1 MGLFVPSKKVGIRH
15 FSYEPRFYNPEK
27 EDQLRRRMRIMS
39 KVRRRRNPLGLVIFS
54 ILFIMVLYIYM
65 TLM

>member
-1 MGLFVPSKKVGIRH
+1 MGLFVPSKKVGNRH
-15 FSYEPRFYNPEK
+15 FSYEPRFYNPDK

-54 ILFIMVLYIYM
+54 ILFNMVLYIYM